1 MAVPVTAGSHA
12 IEVQWTATRDVIA
25 GREVSAVALLA
36 LAVVAMLER
45 TRASR
50 MITKMQE
57 SVREIRDSGAEL
69 IDRALDRLLPG
80 PDQAPV
86 SIHRAMR
93 HSVFAG
99 GKRLRPV
106 LCMEAARMIA
116 CSGQL
121 PPGVEELGAAI
132 EMLHTYSLI
141 HDDLPALD
149 NDDLRRGKPTC
160 HVVFGEAIA
169 ILAGDALQTQAYEVL
184 AGMRCPA
191 PQTVEIVRS
200 IAQATGTV
208 EGMIGGQVMDL
219 EAEEH
224 KPTPE
229 LVEAIHRAKTG
240 ALIRVSLITGGIYAG
255 GGADDIERLR
265 EFGRKAGL
273 AFQIMDDVLDV
284 TQNSSQLGKT
294 AGKDVASEKA
304 TWPAVYGVAQS
315 VKDAERLV
323 DEAFTQLTSY
333 GERADRLK
341 AVARYLVERQELIW
355 PSPKKMFM
363 QALTGLLRSGNPGEH
378 RRPGIDLQGHAD
390 PGRKLQTGVS
400 QAARGSGDDDDL
412 AGLPGPRH
420 HHGTGA

>member
-1 MAVPVTAGSHA
+1 
-12 IEVQWTATRDVIA
+12 
-25 GREVSAVALLA
+25 
-36 LAVVAMLER
+36 
-45 TRASR
+45 
-50 MITKMQE
+50 MITKMQQ
-57 SVREIRDSGAEL
+57 SVQEILGSGAEL
-69 IDRALDRLLPG
+69 IDHALDRLLPG

-106 LCMEAARMIA
+106 LCMEAARMIDS
-116 CSGQL
+116 SGLL
-121 PPGVEELGAAI
+121 PAGVEDLGAAI

-149 NDDLRRGKPTC
+149 DDDLRRGKPTC

-184 AGMRCPA
+184 ASLRCTA
-191 PQTVEIVRS
+191 PQTVEIVHS
-200 IAQATGTV
+200 VAQATGTV

-224 KPTPE
+224 QPTGE

-255 GGADDIERLR
+255 GSADDIERLR
-265 EFGRKAGL
+265 EFGRRAGL

-284 TQNSSQLGKT
+284 TQDSSQLGKT

-304 TWPAVYGVAQS
+304 TWPAVYGVEQS
-315 VKDAERLV
+315 VKDAARLI
-323 DEAFTQLTSY
+323 DEAFTQLSIY
-333 GERADRLK
+333 GEGADRLQ
-341 AVARYLVERQELIW
+341 AVARYLVER
-355 PSPKKMFM
+355 K
-363 QALTGLLRSGNPGEH
+363 H
-378 RRPGIDLQGHAD
+378 
-390 PGRKLQTGVS
+390 
-400 QAARGSGDDDDL
+400 
-412 AGLPGPRH
+412 
-420 HHGTGA
+420 